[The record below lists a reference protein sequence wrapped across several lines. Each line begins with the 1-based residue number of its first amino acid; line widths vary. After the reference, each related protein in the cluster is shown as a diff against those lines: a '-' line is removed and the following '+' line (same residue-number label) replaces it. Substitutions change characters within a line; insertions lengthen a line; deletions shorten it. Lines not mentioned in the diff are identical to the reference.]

1 MESPDEYNPE
11 ELDVV
16 WYDKLRMSEAQVK
29 RAELICVLAIA
40 ACAAVGIAL
49 RIDSRRP
56 GEPSAMSDCSVIG
69 ATTKRLACY
78 DALAHQ
84 RADTGPAKGA
94 TAPSLHE
101 DSHF

>member
-1 MESPDEYNPE
+1 MESPDEHSPE

-56 GEPSAMSDCSVIG
+56 GEPSAMSDCAVIG

-84 RADTGPAKGA
+84 RAGTGPAKGA
-94 TAPSLHE
+94 TAPPLHE
-101 DSHF
+101 DSQF

>member
-1 MESPDEYNPE
+1 MESPDRDGPKKP
-11 ELDVV
+11 DVV

-29 RAELICVLAIA
+29 CAELICVLVIA

-56 GEPSAMSDCSVIG
+56 GERSHMSDCPVIG
-69 ATTKRLACY
+69 STTKRLAFY

-84 RADTGPAKGA
+84 RAGMGPAKGA
-94 TAPSLHE
+94 TAPPLQK
-101 DSHF
+101 DSQF